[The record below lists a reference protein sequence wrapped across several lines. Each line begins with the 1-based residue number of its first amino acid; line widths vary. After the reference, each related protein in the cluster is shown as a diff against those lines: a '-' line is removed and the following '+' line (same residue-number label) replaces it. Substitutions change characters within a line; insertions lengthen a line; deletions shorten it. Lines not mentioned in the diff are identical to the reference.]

1 MAEPE
6 LNLKIERPNETV
18 PTQVVRVV
26 RQAIMNGHLPPG
38 RRLTERE
45 LIDMTGV
52 SRTSVRQAV
61 LHLQHLGLVE
71 PTSGR
76 GIRVIVLTSE
86 ELRNIYE
93 VRDALEPAAAELFV
107 RHASDEQVAEIIKCV
122 PPDDAEPEERLRLVY
137 RFDELLA
144 EGAHNPLLRD
154 ILDSLHARIHAL
166 RRLST
171 TIEGRQAT
179 STQEYRELA
188 DAIRDRSPE
197 RAAEMAHR
205 HIRAAAEAALIAVGR
220 LESDS

>member
-86 ELRNIYE
+86 EVRNIYE
-93 VRDALEPAAAELFV
+93 VRDALEPAAAELF
-107 RHASDEQVAEIIKCV
+107 SS
-122 PPDDAEPEERLRLVY
+122 EP
-137 RFDELLA
+137 
-144 EGAHNPLLRD
+144 
-154 ILDSLHARIHAL
+154 
-166 RRLST
+166 
-171 TIEGRQAT
+171 
-179 STQEYRELA
+179 
-188 DAIRDRSPE
+188 RS
-197 RAAEMAHR
+197 
-205 HIRAAAEAALIAVGR
+205 
-220 LESDS
+220 